1 MSINKVQTISRNG
14 RKEFAV
20 LPYAD
25 FLKLQ
30 SELQDYADLRCLRE
44 SRDAEATAPTVGLTE
59 VKQRLLKRTPTRSAP
74 GKSRR

>member
-25 FLKLQ
+25 FLKLR
-30 SELQDYADLRCLRE
+30 SELEDYEDLRCLRE
-44 SRDAEATAPTVGLTE
+44 ARDAEVTAATVGLTD
-59 VKQRLLKRTPTRSAP
+59 VKQRLLKRTPTGSAS
-74 GKSRR
+74 GKPRH

>member
-1 MSINKVQTISRNG
+1 MSISKVQTISRNG

-30 SELQDYADLRCLRE
+30 EELEDYEDLRCLRE
-44 SRDAEATAPTVGLTE
+44 AHDAEATAPTVGMTE
-59 VKQRLLKRTPTRSAP
+59 VKQRLLRRMPTRSAP
-74 GKSRR
+74 NKSRR

>member
-25 FLKLQ
+25 FLKLRAEQ
-30 SELQDYADLRCLRE
+30 EDYEDLRCLRE
-44 SRDAEATAPTVGLTE
+44 ARDAEATAPTTTLVE
-59 VKQRLLKRTPTRSAP
+59 VKQRLLRRTSTRSASGRP
-74 GKSRR
+74 RR

>member
-25 FLKLQ
+25 FLKLRA
-30 SELQDYADLRCLRE
+30 ELEDYEDLRCLRE
-44 SRDAEATAPTVGLTE
+44 ARDAEATAATLGLTE
-59 VKQRLLKRTPTRSAP
+59 VKQRLLKRTSTGNAS
-74 GKSRR
+74 GKPRR